1 MRTRIIDGRE
11 AVPVRLIPFIA
22 GWGEFAPDG
31 VAKVLSSGR
40 VGYGFEVELTA
51 YHQLSDGTYKTML
64 PREWDAVATYLE
76 VLKKKLKKEDKK
88 EQIKML
94 NYEAWRKQSIEKL
107 PSFAFVWLD
116 DFKTA
121 FNEVMSRT
129 TFAAYDGEMGE
140 AVPTERPGDKEL
152 NLSAPMTF
160 DEMETVFA
168 EFPLPYPH
176 EEIAKLEAELNRPN
190 QVGYTIRGAAAALSK
205 KYGIDENSVRD
216 SLFDATKHG
225 KLPVRKIESGFTYT
239 PRVRRDFLE
248 RVSID
253 DLNRFFETEGV
264 PYRLGDESEPSTPM
278 VIASQDSNK
287 DQPAIMKKAALI
299 AKLEAEGFLET
310 DKAFRHSGEN
320 GLREA
325 AKAEKHGYWRVNETI
340 AWFTQ
345 KYSCTKQPKVE
356 QTLPLAGIE
365 QLQAR
370 THNIKK

>member
-11 AVPVRLIPFIA
+11 AAPVRLIPFIA
-22 GWGEFAPDG
+22 GWREFAPDG
-31 VAKVLSSGR
+31 VAKVLSSGKD
-40 VGYGFEVELTA
+40 GYGFEVELTA
-51 YHQLSDGTYKTML
+51 YHQLSDGTYKAML

-76 VLKKKLKKEDKK
+76 VLTKKLKKEDKK

-94 NYEAWRKQSIEKL
+94 NSEAWRKQSIEKL

-216 SLFDATKHG
+216 SLFEATKHG
-225 KLPVRKIESGFTYT
+225 KLPVRKTESGFTYT

-253 DLNRFFETEGV
+253 DLNSFFEAEGV
-264 PYRLGDESEPSTPM
+264 SYRLGDKLETAPP
-278 VIASQDSNK
+278 VVNGQQDANK
-287 DQPAIMKKAALI
+287 DQPRVMKKAALI
-299 AKLEAEGFLET
+299 TKLEAEGFVNVESS
-310 DKAFRHSGEN
+310 FRHADTNGLHQTAKSGEKY
-320 GLREA
+320 GF
-325 AKAEKHGYWRVNETI
+325 WRVKATI
-340 AWFTQ
+340 EWF
-345 KYSCTKQPKVE
+345 E
-356 QTLPLAGIE
+356 QRQQGGNQTENKNLPSLEGYG
-365 QLQAR
+365 QLKA
-370 THNIKK
+370 KKHVMK

>member
-1 MRTRIIDGRE
+1 MRKRIIDGRE

-31 VAKVLSSGR
+31 VAKVLSSGKD
-40 VGYGFEVELTA
+40 GYGFEVELTA
-51 YHQLSDGTYKTML
+51 YHQLSDGTYKAML

-76 VLKKKLKKEDKK
+76 VLTKKLKKEDKK

-94 NYEAWRKQSIEKL
+94 NSEAWRKQSIEKL

-216 SLFDATKHG
+216 SLFEATKHG
-225 KLPVRKIESGFTYT
+225 KLPVRKTESGFTYT

-253 DLNRFFETEGV
+253 DLNKFF
-264 PYRLGDESEPSTPM
+264 
-278 VIASQDSNK
+278 
-287 DQPAIMKKAALI
+287 
-299 AKLEAEGFLET
+299 EAEGVSYRLEKEEKT
-310 DKAFRHSGEN
+310 EDEEGGYFERYGAEPTARIYPKWQKRISEIAEDIKKQSPLNRYPTKGD
-320 GLREA
+320 A
-325 AKAEKHGYWRVNETI
+325 AKVLAKELVKPEGISKADLQIKINKMRSNIERHTEKSWG
-340 AWFTQ
+340 
-345 KYSCTKQPKVE
+345 
-356 QTLPLAGIE
+356 
-365 QLQAR
+365 
-370 THNIKK
+370 KKPFA